1 MKFDTGMG
9 MLTIPRDCVLCIAV
23 DRYTR
28 CTACEFKEILIAHAK
43 PILDKMNEELNKEER
58 K

>member
-9 MLTIPRDCVLCIAV
+9 TLNVPRDCVLCIAA

-28 CTACEFKEILIAHAK
+28 CTACSFKEILIAHAK
-43 PILDKMNEELNKEER
+43 PILDKMNEELSKAIR
-58 K
+58 